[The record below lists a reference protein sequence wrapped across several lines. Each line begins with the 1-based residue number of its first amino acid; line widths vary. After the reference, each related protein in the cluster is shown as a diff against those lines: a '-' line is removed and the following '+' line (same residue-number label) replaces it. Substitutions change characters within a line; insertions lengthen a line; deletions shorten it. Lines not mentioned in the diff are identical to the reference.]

1 MLLSRESKAL
11 PKQCFSDL
19 SLTATISSVLSMSPQ
34 SIIEKRRN
42 LTLFIVHF
50 LDGDNN
56 LQNFSHGLYVI
67 CNVICSWMNKQKIQ
81 FLPNTWLDII
91 NNIFSFCTTI
101 CFDFD
106 TSFLLNSGTCQMFK
120 HKIAKYHET
129 ILVCW
134 ISSFSSY
141 FVYSIWFLSFCG
153 GRILKDERWNL

>member
-1 MLLSRESKAL
+1 MLFRSVINSYNFISFVNVIPINNWKKA
-11 PKQCFSDL
+11 QFNFVHC
-19 SLTATISSVLSMSPQ
+19 
-34 SIIEKRRN
+34 
-42 LTLFIVHF
+42 HF
-50 LDGDNN
+50 LDRDNN

-120 HKIAKYHET
+120 HRIAKYHET